1 MNKAFPLI
9 IWIIALGIFLYA
21 FPEFAAYF
29 GFGSLDQTSPSS
41 VVLISEDGGTV
52 FNKTYWSGNFAPTV
66 YDFEIDRRDPSFVY
80 AATDQGL
87 FMSRDKGSHWYRY
100 SDLEG
105 QLAKA
110 VVYQI
115 QRAADNPGR
124 IFISFFKNGQGGIY
138 ETQDRFFTLKK
149 IFDTKEAA
157 AYKLTSSASNLYL
170 GLSDGRLISYSL
182 KDSGFSLLAAVG
194 SAITDI
200 VLDGS
205 KIYIATQAKEI
216 WEGSDE
222 GKDFVLRR
230 EEQPSQSA
238 YTASLI
244 GANFKTIVAKK
255 PIKSIVPDGQGRIYL
270 ASGDK
275 LYRSVNQGK
284 NWQLILDVAGR
295 QVSSLNLES
304 SGRIIVGTGEN
315 NNY

>member
-1 MNKAFPLI
+1 MNKAFPVVV
-9 IWIIALGIFLYA
+9 WIIALGIFLYT
-21 FPEFAAYF
+21 FPEFTAYF
-29 GFGSLDQTSPSS
+29 GLESLAQTRLSS

-66 YDFEIDRRDPSFVY
+66 YDFELDQADPSFVY
-80 AATDQGL
+80 AATDQGF

-115 QRAADNPGR
+115 QRAADNSGR
-124 IFISFFKNGQGGIY
+124 IFISLFKDGQGGIY
-138 ETQDRFFTLKK
+138 ETQDRFFTLQK

-157 AYKLTSSASNLYL
+157 AYKLTSSAGNLYL

-182 KDSGFSLLAAVG
+182 KDSGFSLLAGMG

-205 KIYIATQAKEI
+205 KIYVATQAKEI
-216 WEGSDE
+216 WEGGDG
-222 GKDFVLRR
+222 GKSFILRK

-244 GANFKTIVAKK
+244 GADFRTIGAKK
-255 PIKSIVPDGQGRIYL
+255 PIRSIVPDGQGRIYL
-270 ASGDK
+270 AAGDK
-275 LYRSVNQGK
+275 VYRSVNQGK

-304 SGRIIVGTGEN
+304 GGRIIIGTGN
-315 NNY
+315 D